1 MMHSCGFIEPLLP
14 GVLKAG
20 LDCLQG
26 MEAKAGMDLA
36 RLFRLYGDR
45 IAFCG
50 GVDARVLIAN
60 DRKQIDAEL
69 EAKVRPVLAGGGGY
83 ILSSDHSEP
92 PEVSYATIR
101 YFLEKGLA
109 MSRRG

>member
-1 MMHSCGFIEPLLP
+1 
-14 GVLKAG
+14 
-20 LDCLQG
+20 

-60 DRKQIDAEL
+60 DRAAIDAEL

-83 ILSSDHSEP
+83 ILSSD
-92 PEVSYATIR
+92 VSTAA
-101 YFLEKGLA
+101 FSSGK
-109 MSRRG
+109 S